1 MKKIFTLLIS
11 FFFLIPLCAQ
21 NQTDD
26 TTKNIVEEDL
36 DEDVMS
42 LFEIDK
48 LIRKTDY
55 NRALLEL
62 HKYIERYPERFDN
75 AQRLIKNIMN
85 RRNRYSVLT
94 EKAIK
99 VSTENPEDHITPSEI
114 ILEMRSLEK
123 NPPEDIKKVIDLLE
137 DMHLFKYYAY
147 LFEKIQNES
156 AALSHNS
163 DTLGALN
170 KVQEGFWIYKD
181 EFLAE
186 WASNQSIIRE
196 AENIEADLL
205 SILNDFKSVEFRERL
220 NNLTNQFIKSVND
233 GNYAQ
238 ANEQLPALTRAFKT
252 YADKRNSFNPII
264 IRYRNLYNKQKKI
277 NPQLTDACYVAFME
291 RFVSGLSSLADS
303 GIIGAADYEYSS
315 NLEKIKN
322 AVLGMFDSRTK
333 EYLNALPK
341 DIINGTIDEA
351 FLTKNDTVAKIT
363 GFTEIVKKINSCYSY
378 LQSTDKK
385 AYNLYPEF
393 DSTVDYLSS
402 LVKQN
407 EKVCNIAKKVSE
419 EQIHQNEILL
429 VFRNNKKAQDFN
441 SSDLTKQL
449 FSSVGK
455 MNSITGEKE
464 NLVLE
469 YFTWSSGKT
478 ERWKLLTERYN
489 DYVEQIFNST
499 SKSVIAVWK
508 EIAESYVAGADRYTK
523 QLEEYVNYSEIYQK
537 GFTNQIDEETCKRL
551 KKDATYLLEYAK
563 SHKSSSSQ
571 NALYHYPDLTLEM
584 TDFVV
589 RKAEEYQ
596 KSLQKSQ
603 NELKQ
608 NASLNKEWS
617 TNPEI
622 SKIINNSQNSI
633 TEKQKIINNVSLSS
647 GKAKQK
653 AQQDIDEAKRL
664 ERNGDSIFQEAES
677 EYRRSNLQNA
687 EKLVDDATEKY
698 MESLNLADN
707 HELRRSS
714 EAKRKDLLAKILF
727 AKNEIVVRESREL
740 YQKAKNAQN
749 ADRFDDA
756 QTYITA
762 AITKWAE
769 THDEPNAEFQDYL
782 EIVNTAVSMKTGRI
796 LLASDP
802 LYAEMSQLM
811 SSAYQSFD
819 AGSKYYKEGNK
830 EEGNKAFENAI
841 DCIDKIKQVYPVNK
855 EASLLR
861 LKIDKIQNPVKFEQD
876 FADKV
881 RTAVNKCRRSET
893 KIEGYND
900 LVTYYDL
907 NPNYRGLKSTI
918 ENIEIELGM
927 RQKPVDNSAAAR
939 SNRLTSEAQSIFSSA
954 GNNQSRLN
962 TALARVNEAIRL
974 NPNNTQAQRLKDRI
988 STQLGASKNIIL
1000 SAEDEQLYNLA
1011 KNAYLQKKYD
1021 EAKAYMDEQWKK
1033 SSNRNIEKV
1042 KSLKKSID
1050 SKV

>member
-1 MKKIFTLLIS
+1 MKKIFALIIS
-11 FFFLIPLCAQ
+11 LFFLIPLCAQ

-75 AQRLIKNIMN
+75 AQRLIKNIMT

-156 AALSHNS
+156 AELSHNS
-163 DTLGALN
+163 NTPGALN
-170 KVQEGFWIYKD
+170 KIQEGFWIYKD

-186 WASNQSIIRE
+186 WASNQSIIKE
-196 AENIEADLL
+196 AQDIEADLL
-205 SILNDFKSVEFRERL
+205 AILNDFKAVEFRERL
-220 NNLTNQFIKSVND
+220 NTLTNQFIKAVND
-233 GNYAQ
+233 GNYIQ
-238 ANEQLPALTRAFKT
+238 ANEQLSSLTRAFKI
-252 YADKRNSFNPII
+252 YADKRNSFNSIVL
-264 IRYRNLYNKQKKI
+264 RYRSLYNKQKRI
-277 NPQLTDACYVAFME
+277 DPQLTDACYVAFME
-291 RFVSGLSSLADS
+291 RFVSGIQSLNDS

-315 NLEKIKN
+315 NIEKIKN
-322 AVLGMFDSRTK
+322 AVFTMFDAKTK
-333 EYLNALPK
+333 EYVNALPK
-341 DIINGTIDEA
+341 DIFAAPIDEA
-351 FLTKNDTVAKIT
+351 FLTKNDTIAKIMN
-363 GFTEIVKKINSCYSY
+363 FTEIVKKVNSCYSY
-378 LQSTDKK
+378 IQSTDKK
-385 AYNLYPEF
+385 SYNPYPEF
-393 DSTVDYLSS
+393 DSQVDYLSS

-407 EKVCNIAKKVSE
+407 VKVCAIAKNVSD
-419 EQIHQNEILL
+419 EQEKQNEILQI
-429 VFRNNKKAQDFN
+429 FRDRKKDQSFN
-441 SSDLTKQL
+441 SSELTKQL
-449 FSSVGK
+449 FNSVGK

-464 NLVLE
+464 NLLIE
-469 YFTWSSGKT
+469 HFNWSSGKT
-478 ERWKLLTERYN
+478 DRWKLLSDRYK

-499 SKSVIAVWK
+499 SRSVILAWK
-508 EIAESYVAGADRYTK
+508 EISESYVSNANNYTK

-537 GFTNQIDEETCKRL
+537 GFASQIDETTYKRL
-551 KKDATYLLEYAK
+551 KKDSDYLLEYVK
-563 SHKSSSSQ
+563 THKQSSSQ
-571 NALYHYPDLTLEM
+571 DVLYHYPDLTLEM

-589 RKAEEYQ
+589 KKAEEYQ
-596 KSLQKSQ
+596 KSLQKAQ
-603 NELKQ
+603 DELKQ

-617 TNPEI
+617 TNAEI
-622 SKIINNSQNSI
+622 SKIINNSQNAI
-633 TEKQKIINNVSLSS
+633 TDKQKVINNVSLSS

-653 AQQDIDEAKRL
+653 AQQDLDEAKRL
-664 ERNGDSIFQEAES
+664 ERNGDSIFQEAET

-698 MESLNLADN
+698 LESLNLAEN
-707 HELRRSS
+707 YELRKSS
-714 EAKRKDLLAKILF
+714 ESKRTELLAKILF
-727 AKNEIVVRESREL
+727 AKNEIVVKESREL
-740 YQKAKNAQN
+740 YLKAKNAHN
-749 ADRFDDA
+749 SDRFDDA

-782 EIVNTAVSMKTGRI
+782 EIVNTAVSMKTGRV
-796 LLASDP
+796 LLTSDP

-811 SSAYQSFD
+811 SSAYQAFD

-830 EEGNKAFENAI
+830 EEGNKSFEVAI

-861 LKIDKIQNPVKFEQD
+861 LKIDKLQNPVKFEQD
-876 FADKV
+876 FSERV
-881 RTAVNKCRRSET
+881 RIAVNKCRKSDTR
-893 KIEGYND
+893 IEGYND

-962 TALARVNEAIRL
+962 TALSRVNEAIRL

-988 STQLGASKNIIL
+988 NTQLGASKNVIL

-1021 EAKAYMDEQWKK
+1021 EAKAYMDELWKK
-1033 SSNRNIEKV
+1033 TSNRSIEKV